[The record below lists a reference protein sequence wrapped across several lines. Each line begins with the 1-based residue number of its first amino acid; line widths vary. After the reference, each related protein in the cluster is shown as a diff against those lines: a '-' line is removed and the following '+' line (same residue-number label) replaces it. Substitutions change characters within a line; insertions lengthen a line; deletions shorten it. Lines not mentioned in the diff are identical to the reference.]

1 MVSSTGTV
9 HLSRLGGLAQT
20 LPWTSAA
27 LAVGLL
33 ALSALPSGIGFAS
46 LWLLFQALLSGPRA
60 GGLIDQV
67 PLALAAAAIALA
79 AAIATAA
86 AVRIIGIAIL
96 GRPRTPQ
103 GAGARD
109 IVRTGQVIL
118 SGLTALSLIAGIIPA
133 MTLRILADAAVR
145 EVTGSAQGVRGD
157 LTMLSASA
165 ASPGYA
171 ALPVL
176 ALLALATGC
185 AVLVLRWLRRE
196 GKPAGLWF
204 DGMTPPV
211 GFPFGEPMAQSAGT
225 GFLPPLPALPA
236 LPTPPV
242 PRLPAPPRFAAVS
255 PVAALWLM
263 LIAFGILLLIL
274 AITGSG
280 A

>member
-1 MVSSTGTV
+1 M
-9 HLSRLGGLAQT
+9 
-20 LPWTSAA
+20 PWTSAA

-33 ALSALPSGIGFAS
+33 ALSALPPGIGFAS
-46 LWLLFQALLSGPRA
+46 LWLLFQTLLTGPRA
-60 GGLIDQV
+60 GGLIDQL

-79 AAIATAA
+79 AAIATTA

-118 SGLTALSLIAGIIPA
+118 SGMAALSLIAGIVPA
-133 MTLRILADAAVR
+133 MTLRFLADAAIR
-145 EVTGSAQGVRGD
+145 EVTGATQGVRGD

-165 ASPGYA
+165 ASLGYA

-185 AVLVLRWLRRE
+185 AVLALRWLRRD

-204 DGMTPPV
+204 DGMPPPA

-225 GFLPPLPALPA
+225 GFLPPLPALPVPPA
-236 LPTPPV
+236 PRLPATN
-242 PRLPAPPRFAAVS
+242 LPAPPRFAAVS

-263 LIAFGILLLIL
+263 
-274 AITGSG
+274 
-280 A
+280 